1 MAKQENEQEQAAVET
16 APIEKSQDDVLP
28 LHDKVTYTKVSFDSG
43 MTFSDRLGDG
53 VKTMGIRIGENQYMW
68 NIADVPQQVIID
80 FLLYGLQAIP
90 HRIAKAD
97 KTTKVDY
104 SQSELKTQT
113 DKLVNQVMNGTL
125 AFNKGG
131 NSDAE
136 LIKFISL
143 KKTISVKKAQEYFD
157 GLSNEQKDEARAT
170 LEAIKNS

>member
-1 MAKQENEQEQAAVET
+1 MAKENEQENVSHET
-16 APIEKSQDDVLP
+16 TTIETLA
-28 LHDKVTYTKVSFDSG
+28 LHDKVEYTQVPFDSG

-53 VKTMGIRIGENQYMW
+53 IKTMGIRIGENQFMW
-68 NIADVPQQVIID
+68 NIADVPQQVIVD

-90 HRIAKAD
+90 HRISKAD
-97 KTTKVDY
+97 KDKVEY
-104 SQSELKTQT
+104 SQDELKDQT
-113 DKLVNQVMNGTL
+113 TKLVNQVMNGTL

-157 GLSNEQKDEARAT
+157 GLTNEQKDEARAT